1 MIKIPRKKVNIECEG
16 PVAVAMALRELGVEY
31 IEKWTDQDCID
42 IGKLRFDFYLPKY
55 FTALE
60 YDAHLLLKL
69 SHWSK
74 DEAKNKLNLVIAK
87 RRHAIKSL
95 WCKKNNISLLRITSE
110 VAAKDMVDH
119 IDYWLEVYT
128 DRLKVDVKYASE
140 DEDYIKE
147 VGLGRYLEELKQGI
161 SN

>member
-1 MIKIPRKKVNIECEG
+1 MIKIPRKRVNIECEG
-16 PVAVAMALRELGVEY
+16 PAAVAMALRELGVDY
-31 IEKWTDQDCID
+31 IEKWTDHDCIE
-42 IGKLRFDFYLPKY
+42 IGILRFDFYLPKY

-60 YDAHLLLKL
+60 YDAHLPLKL
-69 SHWSK
+69 SHWTK
-74 DEAKNKLNLVIAK
+74 DQAKNKHNLVIAK

-140 DEDYIKE
+140 MKII
-147 VGLGRYLEELKQGI
+147 LKRWAWI
-161 SN
+161 ST

>member
-16 PVAVAMALRELGVEY
+16 PAAVAMALRELGVDY
-31 IEKWTDQDCID
+31 IEKWTDHDCID
-42 IGKLRFDFYLPKY
+42 IGKLHFDFYLPKY

-60 YDAHLLLKL
+60 FDAPLPLKL

-74 DEAKNKLNLVIAK
+74 DQAKNQHNLVISK

-128 DRLKVDVKYASE
+128 DRLTVDVKYASE

-147 VGLGRYLEELKQGI
+147 VGVDRYLEELKQGI

>member
-1 MIKIPRKKVNIECEG
+1 MIKIPRNKVNIECEG
-16 PVAVAMALRELGVEY
+16 PAAVAMALRELDVDY
-31 IEKWTDQDCID
+31 IEKWTDHDCID

-60 YDAHLLLKL
+60 YDAHLPLKL
-69 SHWSK
+69 SHWTK
-74 DEAKNKLNLVIAK
+74 DQAKNKYNLIIAK

-128 DRLKVDVKYASE
+128 DRLKVDVKYVSE

-147 VGLGRYLEELKQGI
+147 VGVDRYLEELKQGI

>member
-1 MIKIPRKKVNIECEG
+1 MNTEYEG
-16 PVAVAMALRELGVEY
+16 AAAVAMALSELGVEY
-31 IEKWTDQDCID
+31 IEKWTDHDCID
-42 IGKLRFDFYLPKY
+42 IGKLCFDFYLPKY
-55 FTALE
+55 LTAIE
-60 YDAHLLLKL
+60 YDAHQQLKL
-69 SHWSK
+69 SQWSQY
-74 DEAKNKLNLVIAK
+74 EAKNKHKLVIAK

-110 VAAKDMVDH
+110 VAAEDMVDH

-147 VGLGRYLEELKQGI
+147 VGVDQYLEELKQGI

>member
-1 MIKIPRKKVNIECEG
+1 MIKIPRKKVNIECTG
-16 PVAVAMALRELGVEY
+16 PVAVAMALSELGVEY
-31 IEKWTDQDCID
+31 IEEWTDHDCID

-55 FTALE
+55 FTAIE
-60 YDAHLLLKL
+60 YDGHQQLKL
-69 SHWSK
+69 SHWSE
-74 DEAKNKLNLVIAK
+74 DEAKNRHNVVIAK

-110 VAAKDMVDH
+110 VAAEDMLDH
-119 IDYWLEVYT
+119 IDYWLELYT
-128 DRLKVDVKYASE
+128 DRLKVDVKYSPE

-147 VGLGRYLEELKQGI
+147 VGVDQYLKELKHGI

>member
-16 PVAVAMALRELGVEY
+16 PAAVAMALRELDVDY
-31 IEKWTDQDCID
+31 IEKWTDHDCID

-60 YDAHLLLKL
+60 YDAHLPLKL
-69 SHWSK
+69 SYRAK

-140 DEDYIKE
+140 DEDYIKK
-147 VGLGRYLEELKQGI
+147 VGVDRYLEELKQGI

>member
-16 PVAVAMALRELGVEY
+16 SAAVAMALRELGVDY
-31 IEKWTDQDCID
+31 IEKWTDHDCID

-69 SHWSK
+69 SHRAK
-74 DEAKNKLNLVIAK
+74 DEAKNKHNLIIAK

-95 WCKKNNISLLRITSE
+95 WCKKNNISLLRITSV

-147 VGLGRYLEELKQGI
+147 VGVDQYLEELKQGI

>member
-1 MIKIPRKKVNIECEG
+1 MIKIPRKKVNIECTG
-16 PVAVAMALRELGVEY
+16 PVAVAMALSELGVEY
-31 IEKWTDQDCID
+31 IEEWTDHDCID
-42 IGKLRFDFYLPKY
+42 IGKRFDFYLPKY
-55 FTALE
+55 FTAIE
-60 YDAHLLLKL
+60 YDAHQQLKL
-69 SHWSK
+69 SQWSQY
-74 DEAKNKLNLVIAK
+74 EAKNKHKLVIAK

-110 VAAKDMVDH
+110 VAAEDMVDH

-147 VGLGRYLEELKQGI
+147 MGVDHYLEELKQGI

>member
-1 MIKIPRKKVNIECEG
+1 MIKIPRKKVNIECTG
-16 PVAVAMALRELGVEY
+16 PVAVAMALSELGVEY
-31 IEKWTDQDCID
+31 IEEWTDHDCID
-42 IGKLRFDFYLPKY
+42 IGKLRFDFYSPKY
-55 FTALE
+55 FTAIE
-60 YDAHLLLKL
+60 YDAHQQLKL
-69 SHWSK
+69 SQWSQY
-74 DEAKNKLNLVIAK
+74 EAKNKHKLVIAK

-110 VAAKDMVDH
+110 VAAEDMVDH

-147 VGLGRYLEELKQGI
+147 VGVDQYLEELKQGI